1 MSRLVIR
8 TVSAASLLV
17 LCMAPW
23 FAYACPFCSSTSQ
36 TLSEEI
42 AAADVVMVAKLL
54 SVPQAVE
61 PNKEDIGTFGL
72 VDPDS
77 GKANFRIVEVLKGK
91 ENASI
96 GDEIEVIF
104 YGEPDPEASYMIT
117 GLGSPSPDWTTPL
130 PLSPVSRAYLEKLPG
145 VAEKGN
151 NRLVFFQDYLQH
163 KDPMLAQDAYD
174 EFARAPYDQVVALK
188 DQMRPDRLVEWIGDP
203 EVPPSR
209 KRLYLRLLGV
219 CGGADDLAM
228 LESMIR
234 SDDQKVKRAFDA
246 TIACYLILK
255 GPEGLPLVEEL
266 FLKDAKADY
275 QDTYAAVVALRFHG
289 EAVDVIP
296 RERLLVAMRHLL
308 DHPDLADQ
316 IIPDLARWEDW
327 SVRQR
332 LVDLFKNSTE
342 QSKWVRVPIISYLQ
356 ECGRQEGEIGR
367 EALAAIDELAKI
379 DPDAVDRAKSY
390 FAFGSRA
397 GSRPAASKQQT
408 EQTATSVET
417 TGDAQ
422 GADTKANAESATDSA
437 ETATADSTAEPEESA
452 AVVGAPADDG
462 SSGNAADTSLVETI
476 EESPLPGPLLIVG
489 GALAAGL
496 VLLVLLWVILRGAG
510 AHKPARS

>member
-1 MSRLVIR
+1 MSRLVMLS
-8 TVSAASLLV
+8 VSTASLLV
-17 LCMAPW
+17 LCMVPW
-23 FAYACPFCSSTSQ
+23 FAYACPFCSATSQ

-42 AAADVVMVAKLL
+42 AAADVVIVAKLL

-61 PNKEDIGTFGL
+61 PSEEDIGTFGL

-77 GKANFRIVEVLKGK
+77 GKAKFRIVEILKGK
-91 ENASI
+91 EHVTVA
-96 GDEIEVIF
+96 DEIEVIF

-130 PLSPVSRAYLEKLPG
+130 PLTPVSRAYLEKLPG

-151 NRLVFFQDYLQH
+151 DRLVFFQDYLQH

-174 EFARAPYDQVVALK
+174 EFARAPYDDVVALK
-188 DQMRPDRLVEWIGDP
+188 DQMRHDRLVEWIGDP

-209 KRLYLRLLGV
+209 KRLYLTMLGV
-219 CGGADDLAM
+219 CGSADDLAM

-234 SDDQKVKRAFDA
+234 SDDRQVKRAFDA

-255 GPEGLPLVEEL
+255 GTEGLPLVEDL
-266 FLKDAKADY
+266 FLKNAKADY
-275 QDTYAAVVALRFHG
+275 QDTYATVVALRFHG
-289 EAVDVIP
+289 EAIDVIP

-327 SVRQR
+327 SVRHR

-397 GSRPAASKQQT
+397 GSRPAASEQPA

-422 GADTKANAESATDSA
+422 VADTPANAE
-437 ETATADSTAEPEESA
+437 PA
-452 AVVGAPADDG
+452 A
-462 SSGNAADTSLVETI
+462 ETI
-476 EESPLPGPLLIVG
+476 ETETEPAGSAVEPKESFVVKESLAPPGPLLIVG